1 MVSSSQ
7 LLLHN
12 CHLQLHGLGGGD
24 LVVCEEKY
32 YHSMKMAVAPKF
44 YSPSGFMCGN
54 VVCWF
59 FLKLALS

>member
-1 MVSSSQ
+1 MV
-7 LLLHN
+7 LA
-12 CHLQLHGLGGGD
+12 GGD